1 MLSSWIL
8 PELQFLQVGKVL
20 PLRPY
25 QCRAEQNNYILC
37 FISPLPIAHN
47 STGLVCSSTTSLVHV
62 QLGIVM
68 TPGLFYRTAAWPVV
82 SHLYSSAADY
92 VELYVQFC
100 ICSNLTAGK
109 LVFSRLLC
117 YFIKAIFHCLPSNT
131 LLLLYE
137 FIKRT
142 F

>member
-25 QCRAEQNNYILC
+25 QCRAERNNYILR
-37 FISPLPIAHN
+37 FITPLPIAHN

-62 QLGIVM
+62 QLGIIM
-68 TPGLFYRTAAWPVV
+68 TPGLFCRTAAWPVV
-82 SHLYSSAADY
+82 SHLYSCAADY
-92 VELYVQFC
+92 VKLYVQFC
-100 ICSNLTAGK
+100 ICSNLTAEK
-109 LVFSRLLC
+109 LYFLGYSATLSGPFSIAFLPTC
-117 YFIKAIFHCLPSNT
+117 SFCSMNFIKS
-131 LLLLYE
+131 
-137 FIKRT
+137 T